1 MNFEQMPAYILRAEA
16 FSGPDQTSMIMDIWQ
31 GPICSCTVKLIW
43 SNLLNQIDSII
54 YAAKFD
60 IFLFDQISLI
70 NFFKNSTCSN
80 SWNWFGEKQPVKIKI
95 ITNEEKM
102 TKIKLQ
108 TNENK
113 VFLINFFRK
122 QFTTWNFTPWIENLK
137 KVELIIGSNQWD
149 KKKSHWFQ
157 QVKLFLLANQSF
169 VY

>member
-1 MNFEQMPAYILRAEA
+1 
-16 FSGPDQTSMIMDIWQ
+16 
-31 GPICSCTVKLIW
+31 
-43 SNLLNQIDSII
+43 
-54 YAAKFD
+54 
-60 IFLFDQISLI
+60 
-70 NFFKNSTCSN
+70 
-80 SWNWFGEKQPVKIKI
+80 
-95 ITNEEKM
+95 M

-157 QVKLFLLANQSF
+157 QVKLFLRANQSF